1 MHKSTKLSFLLAASF
16 VMSTAVAAPRSGQK
30 LYEAH
35 GSRDLFNSSRIERTQ
50 AIDRMLFGTPE
61 AQAITANPD
70 PVMTL
75 GPSGSI
81 GDLDVAGGG
90 VWFYTLDYEIE
101 KIQHNAYWT
110 EQILRGF
117 EVKVYDDQ
125 NKLRGTIRDKIE
137 LQGNETRCS
146 MCDVT
151 PIVTSHFYNT
161 DDKYEIAI
169 AMALNTPQYVNNY
182 RTYVYQLDGETDN
195 EGYSVP
201 VCVVSDIVADVLDAS
216 ENGNE
221 NVYIVEIPEGTD
233 PIENPSSDEG
243 ELYWQNMMSGYYEI
257 VIKSKAIDNS
267 GPREIFRKKICI
279 QMTPGDQGD
288 STPRMLTLMHNGSLV
303 FVVSYYEQSFTEP
316 ILGTESDAIQRASN
330 KLIVEFYRVGANGVP
345 ELFNTARVD
354 APKIEA
360 DGVLA
365 AYYGVGDLLYSGDI
379 SFDKWGATEN
389 KPSFV
394 VTRQV
399 LSTEDDDNTA
409 KAYNIH
415 DGDGNLVR
423 PLFENSEVG
432 IQLNEVP
439 GQEPQMLFIT
449 QDSNGSYEFH
459 FVDIYSGEERCSFPM
474 EMPVSDGD
482 PETLTSN
489 LDRVPWGD
497 SYMYVDELR
506 YPVQDDGNTYMRL
519 AWINDEGT
527 WVRTDEVNMGANVMY
542 AQCFINGST
551 LSNPNTFYIDEEGLQ
566 EYMLL
571 VKRGLTDDTTREELL
586 IGQACSDS
594 YPEGLTVFE
603 ITEDPRGA
611 LQNILPLT
619 AQEIPTLMVGFYDQS
634 TGNYTGDF
642 YSLPFNAG
650 SGSVDDILS
659 DRNEAGSAISFDGS
673 TVAAEGSV
681 SIYATSGALVARGD
695 GSVSTASM
703 QPGMYIATAGGE
715 ARKIIVK

>member
-1 MHKSTKLSFLLAASF
+1 MHKSTKLSFLLAASL
-16 VMSTAVAAPRSGQK
+16 VMSSAVAAPRSGQH
-30 LYEAH
+30 LYEAQ
-35 GSRDLFNSSRIERTQ
+35 GSRDFFNSSRIERTQ
-50 AIDRMLFGTPE
+50 SVDRMLFGTLE
-61 AQAITANPD
+61 ARDITANPD

-75 GPSGSI
+75 GPAGSI

-90 VWFYTLDYEIE
+90 VWFYTLDYVIE
-101 KIQHNAYWT
+101 EVQHNPYWT
-110 EQILRGF
+110 ESVLRGF
-117 EVKVYDDQ
+117 VVKVYDDQ
-125 NKLRGTIRDKIE
+125 NKLRGTISDVIE
-137 LQGNETRCS
+137 LQGNETRCA

-151 PIVTSHFYNT
+151 PIVTSNFYNT

-169 AMALNTPQYVNNY
+169 AMAFNTPQFVNNY
-182 RTYVYQLDGETDN
+182 RTYVYQLDGDTDGD
-195 EGYSVP
+195 GYSVP
-201 VCVVSDIVADVLDAS
+201 VNIVPDIVADVLDAS

-221 NVYIVEIPEGTD
+221 NVYIVEIPEGVD

-257 VIKSKAIDNS
+257 VVKSKAIDNS

-288 STPRMLTLMHNGSLV
+288 STPRMLALKHNGSVVL
-303 FVVSYYEQSFTEP
+303 VVSYYEQSFTEP
-316 ILGTESDAIQRASN
+316 ITGTESEAIQRASN
-330 KLIVEFYRVGANGVP
+330 KLIVEFYRIGADGVP

-354 APKIEA
+354 APKTEA
-360 DGVLA
+360 DDVLA
-365 AYYGVGDLLYSGDI
+365 TYYGVGDLLYRDDI
-379 SFDKWGATEN
+379 SFDKWGATDN
-389 KPSFV
+389 KPSFI

-399 LSTEDDDNTA
+399 LSTATDDSSAQT
-409 KAYNIH
+409 YSIH

-423 PLFENSEVG
+423 SLFENSQVG
-432 IQLNEVP
+432 VQLNDVP

-449 QDSNGSYEFH
+449 EGSGSYEFH
-459 FVDIYSGEERCSFPM
+459 FVDIYSGVERCSFPL
-474 EMPVSDGD
+474 ELPVPDGD
-482 PETLTSN
+482 PEYLTSN
-489 LDRVPWGD
+489 IDRVPWGD
-497 SYMYVDELR
+497 SYMYVGELR
-506 YPVQDDGNTYMRL
+506 YPVEDGENTYMRL

-527 WVRTDEVNMGANVMY
+527 WVRTDEVNMGVNVMY
-542 AQCFINGST
+542 AQCFINGYT

-571 VKRGLTDDTTREELL
+571 VKRGLTDSTTREELL

-594 YPEGLTVFE
+594 YPEGQTVFE

-611 LQNILPLT
+611 LQNIMPLS
-619 AQEIPTLMVGFYDQS
+619 ARGIPTLMVGFYEQS
-634 TGNYTGDF
+634 SGNFTSDF
-642 YSLPFNAG
+642 YSLPFNSD

-673 TVAAEGSV
+673 TVAAEGTI
-681 SIYATSGALVARGD
+681 SIYATSGALVARGE
-695 GSVSTASM
+695 GSVSTTSM

>member
-16 VMSTAVAAPRSGQK
+16 VMSTAVAAPRSGQH
-30 LYEAH
+30 LYEAQ
-35 GSRDLFNSSRIERTQ
+35 GSRDFFNSSRIERTQ
-50 AIDRMLFGTPE
+50 AIDRMLFGMPE
-61 AQAITANPD
+61 VKTLTANPD
-70 PVMTL
+70 PVMTI
-75 GPSGSI
+75 GPAGSI

-90 VWFYTLDYEIE
+90 VWFYTLDYETEDIY
-101 KIQHNAYWT
+101 HNPYWT
-110 EQILRGF
+110 ENVLRGF
-117 EVKVYDDQ
+117 VVKIYDDQ
-125 NKLRGTIRDKIE
+125 NKLRGTIRDEIE
-137 LQGNETRCS
+137 LQDGETRCS

-151 PIVTSHFYNT
+151 PFVTSHYYNT

-182 RTYVYQLDGETDN
+182 RTYVYQLDGETDSD
-195 EGYSVP
+195 GYSVP
-201 VCVVSDIVADVLDAS
+201 VSVIPNIVADVLDAS

-221 NVYIVEIPEGTD
+221 NVYVVEIPEGTD

-243 ELYWQNMMSGYYEI
+243 ELYWQSMMSGYYEI
-257 VIKSKAIDNS
+257 VIKSKAVDNS

-279 QMTPGDQGD
+279 QMMPGDQGD
-288 STPRMLTLMHNGSLV
+288 STPRLLTLMHNGTPM
-303 FVVSYYEQSFTEP
+303 FVVSYYEQPFTEP
-316 ILGTESDAIQRASN
+316 ILDVESDAIQRASN
-330 KLIVEFYRVGANGVP
+330 NLIVDFYRIGVDGVP

-354 APKIEA
+354 APKTEA

-365 AYYGVGDLLYSGDI
+365 TYYGVGDLLYSGDI
-379 SFDKWGATEN
+379 SFDQWGATED
-389 KPSFV
+389 KPSFI
-394 VTRQV
+394 VTRQK
-399 LSTEDDDNTA
+399 LSTEDDDSTA
-409 KAYNIH
+409 KTYNIH

-432 IQLNEVP
+432 IQLNDVP

-449 QDSNGSYEFH
+449 EGSSSYEFH
-459 FVDIYSGEERCSFPM
+459 FVDIYSGEERCSFPL
-474 EMPVSDGD
+474 ELPVSDGD
-482 PETLTSN
+482 PEYLTSN

-506 YPVQDDGNTYMRL
+506 YPVEDGDITYMRL

-527 WVRTDEVNMGANVMY
+527 WVRTDEVNMGADVMY
-542 AQCFINGST
+542 AQCFINGYT
-551 LSNPNTFYIDEEGLQ
+551 LSDPNTFYIDDEELQ

-571 VKRGLTDDTTREELL
+571 VKRGLTDGTTREELL

-603 ITEDPRGA
+603 INEDPRGA
-611 LQNILPLT
+611 LQNILPLS
-619 AQEIPTLMVGFYDQS
+619 AQCIPTLMISFYDQAS
-634 TGNYTGDF
+634 DNYTGDF

-650 SGSVDDILS
+650 AGSVDDILS
-659 DRNEAGSAISFDGS
+659 DRNEVGSAISFDGS
-673 TVAAEGSV
+673 TVAAEGTV
-681 SIYATSGALVARGD
+681 SIYATSGALVARGE